1 MPLNSLLK
9 MYFPVLSPIQ
19 PLSDPVYEN
28 VLALTNLSAPAAQRE
43 PTEGTRC
50 VAGSRVHSD
59 QI

>member
-1 MPLNSLLK
+1 

-19 PLSDPVYEN
+19 PLPDPVYEN
-28 VLALTNLSAPAAQRE
+28 VLALTNLSAPSAQRE

-50 VAGSRVHSD
+50 AAGSRVHSD